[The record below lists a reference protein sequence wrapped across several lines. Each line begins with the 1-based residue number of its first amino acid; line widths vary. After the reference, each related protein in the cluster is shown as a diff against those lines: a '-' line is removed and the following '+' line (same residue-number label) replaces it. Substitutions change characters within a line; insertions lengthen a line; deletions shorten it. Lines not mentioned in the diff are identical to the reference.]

1 MADEIIVIGI
11 PEVAGALLRYPAI
24 AKPEF
29 QKATDAALLGLVPD
43 LASYPSAPSNSS
55 YRRTGN
61 FGRMW
66 TNAKPEWQA
75 MASGF
80 EGTLGNATGYGEWV
94 QGEHQAKA
102 LEKIG
107 WKPAEKLLQAA
118 KGRIEALYQAAAK
131 RIADA
136 INKVTM

>member
-1 MADEIIVIGI
+1 MADEIVVIGI
-11 PEVAGALLRYPAI
+11 PEVAGALERYPAI

-29 QKATDAALLGLVPD
+29 QQATEASLLGMVPE
-43 LASYPSAPSNSS
+43 LASYPPQKSWQTN
-55 YRRTGN
+55 RRTGN
-61 FGRMW
+61 LGRMW
-66 TNAKPEWQA
+66 TTAKPEWSA

-80 EGTLGNATGYGEWV
+80 EGSLGNATGYAEWI
-94 QGEHQAKA
+94 QGEKQTLAA
-102 LEKIG
+102 ETIG

-131 RIADA
+131 RIEAA

>member
-11 PEVAGALLRYPAI
+11 PEVAGALQRYPAI

-29 QKATDAALLGLVPD
+29 QQATDAALLGMVLE

-61 FGRMW
+61 YGRMW
-66 TNAKPEWQA
+66 TNAKPEWSA
-75 MASGF
+75 MGSGF
-80 EGTLGNATGYGEWV
+80 EGSLGNATGYGEWIA
-94 QGEHQAKA
+94 GEHQAKVHA
-102 LEKIG
+102 NRWQK
-107 WKPAEKLLQAA
+107 AEAMLQAA

-131 RIADA
+131 RIEAA

>member
-1 MADEIIVIGI
+1 VADEIVVIGI
-11 PEVAGALLRYPAI
+11 PEVAGALERYPAI

-29 QKATDAALLGLVPD
+29 QQATDAALLGMVPE
-43 LASYPSAPSNSS
+43 LASYPPQKSWQHN
-55 YRRTGN
+55 RRTGN
-61 FGRMW
+61 LGRMW
-66 TNAKPEWQA
+66 TAARPEWQA

-80 EGTLGNATGYGEWV
+80 EGTLGNATGYAEWV
-94 QGEHQAKA
+94 QGEKQTLAA
-102 LEKIG
+102 EVIG